1 MPCPANELGV
11 IEPFVA
17 MENSKA
23 HIDSALWDGWRAV
36 ACGAFGHGMSCPYW
50 GKSENEERGRGC
62 AKHLRLRYVLLAA
75 QAEAYAT

>member
-36 ACGAFGHGMSCPYW
+36 ACGAFGHGPANLCGICDMPCPY
-50 GKSENEERGRGC
+50 
-62 AKHLRLRYVLLAA
+62 
-75 QAEAYAT
+75 

>member
-36 ACGAFGHGMSCPYW
+36 TCGAFGHGMSKIPHGFAGPCPY
-50 GKSENEERGRGC
+50 
-62 AKHLRLRYVLLAA
+62 
-75 QAEAYAT
+75 

>member
-11 IEPFVA
+11 IEPFVP

-36 ACGAFGHGMSCPYW
+36 ACGAFGHGMPCPY
-50 GKSENEERGRGC
+50 
-62 AKHLRLRYVLLAA
+62 
-75 QAEAYAT
+75 